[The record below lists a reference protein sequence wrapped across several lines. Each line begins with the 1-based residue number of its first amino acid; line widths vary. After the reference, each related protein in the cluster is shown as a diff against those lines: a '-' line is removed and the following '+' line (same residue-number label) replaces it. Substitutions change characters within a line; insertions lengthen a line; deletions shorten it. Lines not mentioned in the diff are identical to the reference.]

1 MPSNQTM
8 NAKVYKEVLK
18 KELLPF
24 VRTHEIDY
32 FLQSYGAPCHTAKS
46 VKKWLEDSGV
56 NVIGPWPGSSPDLN
70 PIENLWVNM
79 KMKVAEQNPTSF
91 ENLKS
96 IVEKVWLETPIE
108 YCKKTSTINAKMNC
122 YSSGYER
129 TAHQILNVFV
139 VYSTG
144 NGHLHV

>member
-1 MPSNQTM
+1 M
-8 NAKVYKEVLK
+8 
-18 KELLPF
+18 
-24 VRTHEIDY
+24 
-32 FLQSYGAPCHTAKS
+32 
-46 VKKWLEDSGV
+46 

-108 YCKKTSTINAKMNC
+108 YCKKLARSMP
-122 YSSGYER
+122 R
-129 TAHQILNVFV
+129 
-139 VYSTG
+139 
-144 NGHLHV
+144 